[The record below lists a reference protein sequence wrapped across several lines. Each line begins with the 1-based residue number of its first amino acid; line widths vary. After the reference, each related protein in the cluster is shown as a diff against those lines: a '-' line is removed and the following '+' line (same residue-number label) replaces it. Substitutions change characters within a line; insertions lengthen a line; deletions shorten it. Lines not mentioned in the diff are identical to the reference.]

1 MLVLPKPWRRQTPTP
16 NSHSNSILIWWRY
29 GNFQAPSV
37 LPGFQKANRDNIR
50 RTSKRK
56 VKSACLITGQQQ
68 PTQDVALFTR
78 CIVLSFP
85 PRERSPVQNAQAD
98 RVVRIQQTG
107 QLSAITIELLKF
119 RDLVEEKFE
128 LEFEAIRSMFK
139 FSLKKCD
146 QQVQDRLLYNHLIPV
161 TIMAIL
167 ANHLDFGWKYE
178 ALADFALE
186 NLIAQQQ
193 AIYNEDELTVWWR
206 IIQYLVD
213 RFDLRHGAD
222 IQVEEKSS
230 EKFYSLTTNS
240 DSEVWTWEESK
251 RLLYFRF
258 TTAHQIDTSPLL

>member
-1 MLVLPKPWRRQTPTP
+1 
-16 NSHSNSILIWWRY
+16 
-29 GNFQAPSV
+29 
-37 LPGFQKANRDNIR
+37 
-50 RTSKRK
+50 
-56 VKSACLITGQQQ
+56 
-68 PTQDVALFTR
+68 
-78 CIVLSFP
+78 
-85 PRERSPVQNAQAD
+85 ERSPVQNAQAD
-98 RVVRIQQTG
+98 RLVRIQQTG

-213 RFDLRHGAD
+213 RFDLRHGTD

-258 TTAHQIDTSPLL
+258 TTAHQEYLERHQRTRGKRGLDLEAIKYYLQNSPAYLGRKKAKKFGPDKTYSCWVFDMDLLPLEIPLSLEVGREEVEEEEKAF